1 MSDANDPK
9 RRLSEISHL
18 FLSSVRDRQTDG
30 RPMPSRTPP
39 KKQPPAPPHPADISV
54 DLTADEY
61 ATAFDETFA
70 PPGGGGACEQPERI
84 VVDGGRTKPVT
95 AVLAPHLDG
104 GLLDA
109 ARQYAGHRCAAGDR
123 VGVIFVDPPAMR
135 LFRFEPDGDGQT
147 FDESDAEA
155 DAGGDGGESDVDA
168 RRLAEALVE
177 MDADVDR
184 WLLVLADP
192 AAAEARVTLGAAG
205 RWVVLSTA
213 DHDGVIGAYRSI
225 KQLLAPVPGD
235 VLEPVGRPAVG
246 LALLDAA
253 SVGHAGRIHGK
264 IAAACEQFLGLPL
277 ANDPPADFNAN
288 VSELPVLT
296 CGGGDTPVT
305 ASAAFWE
312 VLYDFIESGPAE
324 EVEEIDEVQAAE
336 PPRGVGVPPTSP
348 AGVSP
353 ASLIQE
359 KAQARAGRPSDSW
372 AGRPRHEPATA
383 ADDPWV
389 ARPAPTPAELPEPT
403 MPQLAA
409 LPAAALSAA
418 PSAPLPGP
426 FLATA
431 PLALAADTVLDLPAD
446 AGPAAVIAAVLK
458 ASPDLAAAPV
468 APPVLPSAAVAVSR
482 HGRLTLLAAA
492 DGGADL
498 RPIVAGFRWLAE
510 NRPLLAMA
518 MPQFKIDPAAEPHLR
533 LFVDRLNGSA
543 EALRPLLRDDQVTVR
558 TYRTLRWGEKTGLLL
573 EAA

>member
-18 FLSSVRDRQTDG
+18 FLSGVRERHTNGQPQPVR
-30 RPMPSRTPP
+30 RPPAKREPA
-39 KKQPPAPPHPADISV
+39 QPPAAVSIDLTDAELDHALDGVFGPADRREPVEI
-54 DLTADEY
+54 
-61 ATAFDETFA
+61 
-70 PPGGGGACEQPERI
+70 
-84 VVDGGRTKPVT
+84 DGGRTRPVT
-95 AVLAPHLDG
+95 ALLAPHLEG

-109 ARQYAGHRCAAGDR
+109 ARQYAGHRCAAGER
-123 VGVIFVDPPAMR
+123 VGLIFVDAPGMS
-135 LFRFEPDGDGQT
+135 LVRFDPDGDGQA
-147 FDESDAEA
+147 FDLDSENVDGAEA
-155 DAGGDGGESDVDA
+155 GVDA
-168 RRLAEALVE
+168 RRLGEALVE
-177 MDADVDR
+177 LDADVDR
-184 WLLVLADP
+184 WLLVLANP
-192 AAAEARVTLGAAG
+192 AAPEARVTLAAAG

-225 KQLLAPVPGD
+225 KSLLGAEGDRPPV
-235 VLEPVGRPAVG
+235 A

-253 SVGHAGRIHGK
+253 SS
-264 IAAACEQFLGLPL
+264 AAADRVHRKVASACEQFLNLPL
-277 ANDPPADFNAN
+277 ANDPPAAFNAH

-305 ASAAFWE
+305 ASAALWE
-312 VLYDFIESGPAE
+312 VLYDFIEHGPSDEQVRE
-324 EVEEIDEVQAAE
+324 ERVGEEAVEEAVM
-336 PPRGVGVPPTSP
+336 PPRGTGVPPASATSLL
-348 AGVSP
+348 S
-353 ASLIQE
+353 
-359 KAQARAGRPSDSW
+359 KTRAGRPC
-372 AGRPRHEPATA
+372 HEAATA

-389 ARPAPTPAELPEPT
+389 ARPAPRTVELPKPAT
-403 MPQLAA
+403 PKLA
-409 LPAAALSAA
+409 PAD
-418 PSAPLPGP
+418 SAPLPGP

-468 APPVLPSAAVAVSR
+468 APPVLPSATVAVSR

-492 DGGADL
+492 DGAADL

-518 MPQFKIDPAAEPHLR
+518 MPQFKIDPQAEPHLR
-533 LFVDRLNGSA
+533 LFVDRLHGA
-543 EALRPLLRDDQVTVR
+543 ADALRPLLRDDQVTVR